1 MSDLGGKCPH
11 CQTQNSEKALMCS
24 LCGAVLKRLQP
35 SLQAL
40 PENSDEDP
48 HFVQDPVLPEST
60 DKPFVYQAWMDP
72 IYKAQASKRSPF
84 FHMGWGLV
92 LAGIFSLPF
101 YLFKTIGWVFESV
114 VHEMGHT
121 LMAYFLG
128 SIALPAIRLDGHAV
142 TLSLEQSPI
151 LAGIVW
157 LLLVLGAVWFGIFKH
172 RPLLITMVILA
183 VLYPFLA
190 FTDRK
195 EWLLT
200 LAGHGGEM
208 VIATI
213 FLWRSL
219 VPTFKV
225 QEEERMLY
233 AALGWYLWF
242 QNLIMNWNL
251 IYSQES
257 RDWYAENGSF
267 GVEND
272 FIRIADTFGWSLP
285 FLSGVMLL
293 LFLAVPPLG
302 LIWARWSI
310 LHKPDSSDSL

>member
-1 MSDLGGKCPH
+1 MRDLGGQCPQ
-11 CQTQNSEKALMCS
+11 CQTQNSEQALMCS
-24 LCGAVLKRLQP
+24 LCGAVLKRVHSAVPTQ
-35 SLQAL
+35 SV
-40 PENSDEDP
+40 NTDEDP
-48 HFVQDPVLPEST
+48 QFGPTPVQSET
-60 DKPFVYQAWMDP
+60 ATGAFVYQAWMDP

-84 FHMGWGLV
+84 FHLGWGLV
-92 LAGIFSLPF
+92 LAGVFSLPF
-101 YLFKTIGWVFESV
+101 FLFKTIGWVFESV

-121 LMAYFLG
+121 LMAYFMG
-128 SIALPAIRLDGHAV
+128 SIALPAIRLDGHAATV
-142 TLSLEQSPI
+142 SLEQSPI

-172 RPLLITMVILA
+172 RPLLITMVVLA
-183 VLYPFLA
+183 LLYPFFA
-190 FTDRK
+190 FSDRK
-195 EWLLT
+195 EWLL
-200 LAGHGGEM
+200 LIAGHGGEM

-213 FLWRSL
+213 FLWRSM
-219 VPTFKV
+219 VPTYKV

-251 IYSQES
+251 VYSQES

-267 GVEND
+267 GLEND
-272 FIRIADTFGWSLP
+272 FMRIADMFGWSLP

-310 LHKPDSSDSL
+310 LHRPDATDSH